1 MERPS
6 PVPVFTYLSIA
17 YLLAK
22 DYSCIHAFIYSCIH
36 AFKYNFGVL
45 ELTEAN
51 LAVKQLSGSFGSSQ
65 KLFWC
70 LLRHVPHHSPLGGYN
85 ESQTQTKF
93 GQTTFTSK

>member
-6 PVPVFTYLSIA
+6 PVPMFTYLSIA

-22 DYSCIHAFIYSCIH
+22 DYSCIHAL
-36 AFKYNFGVL
+36 KYNFGVL

-70 LLRHVPHHSPLGGYN
+70 LLRQVPHHSPLGGYN
-85 ESQTQTKF
+85 ESQTQTKS